1 MMTPSESIRMISSL
15 QGQAE
20 TRVKSAS
27 SQELA
32 LAEKHEVRMIGS
44 IEEGPSSVT
53 LQRTPVCAK
62 RLAGRG
68 QGSFTIATKEQRND
82 RLVVEADSFSRSKVN
97 LENESQNPND
107 VQMDRNMLLSMA
119 KKQLEIKV
127 LSVSTDLVN
136 DINFATKEQHD
147 IIVILYIISI
157 KTSHIN
163 LLSYYNR

>member
-1 MMTPSESIRMISSL
+1 MMTPSKSIPMTSPL

-20 TRVKSAS
+20 IKVKSAS

-32 LAEKHEVRMIGS
+32 LAEK

-53 LQRTPVCAK
+53 LERAPVCAK
-62 RLAGRG
+62 RLAGRE
-68 QGSFTIATKEQRND
+68 QGSFTVATKEQQND
-82 RLVVEADSFSRSKVN
+82 RLVVEADSFSRSTVN

-107 VQMDRNMLLSMA
+107 VQMDRNVLLSMA

-136 DINFATKEQHD
+136 DINFATKEQND
-147 IIVILYIISI
+147 IIVI
-157 KTSHIN
+157 
-163 LLSYYNR
+163 

>member
-1 MMTPSESIRMISSL
+1 MTPSESIPMISSL

-44 IEEGPSSVT
+44 IEERPSSVT
-53 LQRTPVCAK
+53 LQRAPVCAK
-62 RLAGRG
+62 RLADRG
-68 QGSFTIATKEQRND
+68 QGSFTVATKEQQND

-107 VQMDRNMLLSMA
+107 VQMDRNVLLSMA

-136 DINFATKEQHD
+136 DINFATKEQHE

-157 KTSHIN
+157 KTGHIN

>member
-1 MMTPSESIRMISSL
+1 MTPSESIPKISPL

-32 LAEKHEVRMIGS
+32 LAEKREARMVGS
-44 IEEGPSSVT
+44 IEDRPSSVT
-53 LQRTPVCAK
+53 LKRAPVCAE
-62 RLAGRG
+62 RVAASR
-68 QGSFTIATKEQRND
+68 QASITVATEEQQND

-97 LENESQNPND
+97 LENELQNPND
-107 VQMDRNMLLSMA
+107 VQMDRNVLLSMA

-136 DINFATKEQHD
+136 DINFATKELND
-147 IIVILYIISI
+147 IIVI
-157 KTSHIN
+157 
-163 LLSYYNR
+163 

>member
-1 MMTPSESIRMISSL
+1 MTPSESIPMISPL

-32 LAEKHEVRMIGS
+32 LAEKHEARMIGS

-53 LQRTPVCAK
+53 LQRVPVCAK
-62 RLAGRG
+62 RLVGRG
-68 QGSFTIATKEQRND
+68 QGSFTVATKEQQND

-107 VQMDRNMLLSMA
+107 VQMDRNVLLSMA

-136 DINFATKEQHD
+136 DINFATKEQND
-147 IIVILYIISI
+147 IIVI
-157 KTSHIN
+157 
-163 LLSYYNR
+163 

>member
-53 LQRTPVCAK
+53 LQRAPVCAK
-62 RLAGRG
+62 RLAGTG
-68 QGSFTIATKEQRND
+68 QGSFTVATEEQQND

-97 LENESQNPND
+97 RENESRNPND
-107 VQMDRNMLLSMA
+107 VQMDRDVLLSMA

-147 IIVILYIISI
+147 IIVI
-157 KTSHIN
+157 
-163 LLSYYNR
+163 

>member
-1 MMTPSESIRMISSL
+1 MTPSESIPMISSL

-68 QGSFTIATKEQRND
+68 QGSFTVATKEQQND

-107 VQMDRNMLLSMA
+107 VQMDRNVLLSMA

-136 DINFATKEQHD
+136 DINFATKEQHE

-157 KTSHIN
+157 KTGHIN

>member
-1 MMTPSESIRMISSL
+1 MTPSESIPMISPL

-32 LAEKHEVRMIGS
+32 LAEKHEARMIGS

-53 LQRTPVCAK
+53 LQRAPVCAK
-62 RLAGRG
+62 LLAGRG
-68 QGSFTIATKEQRND
+68 QGSFTVATKEQQND

-107 VQMDRNMLLSMA
+107 VQMDRNVLLSMA

-136 DINFATKEQHD
+136 DINFPTKEQND
-147 IIVILYIISI
+147 IIVI
-157 KTSHIN
+157 
-163 LLSYYNR
+163 

>member
-1 MMTPSESIRMISSL
+1 MMTPSKSIPMTSPL

-20 TRVKSAS
+20 IKVKSAS

-32 LAEKHEVRMIGS
+32 LAEK

-53 LQRTPVCAK
+53 LERGPVCAK
-62 RLAGRG
+62 RLAGRE
-68 QGSFTIATKEQRND
+68 QGSFTVAIKEQQND
-82 RLVVEADSFSRSKVN
+82 RLVVEADSFPRSTVN

-107 VQMDRNMLLSMA
+107 VQMDRNVLLSMA

-136 DINFATKEQHD
+136 DINFATKEQND
-147 IIVILYIISI
+147 IIVI
-157 KTSHIN
+157 
-163 LLSYYNR
+163 